1 MSASSRTSS
10 SFDPAAPQDPWD
22 AGLSPHPVQDQEM
35 PWYARHRGTAVML
48 LVTAVVGMIATC
60 ILVAERL
67 ALSADPNYVT
77 SCDLNPWVSCG
88 AVMKSEQAMA
98 FGFPNQ
104 FIGLVSFAVVIT
116 VAMGLLAGARY
127 QRWFW
132 RGLNLGVAAG
142 FAFCVW
148 LWYQAVY
155 EITALCL
162 YCMIV
167 WAMMAPMLVLL
178 TVRNLQ
184 HGVIPASPRL
194 RQIAADWAWPVIALL
209 YVAVIGSILLRFGL
223 GIFQMG

>member
-1 MSASSRTSS
+1 MSATSRDQYPSTSDTAV
-10 SFDPAAPQDPWD
+10 DPQPSGQTELEQDT
-22 AGLSPHPVQDQEM
+22 
-35 PWYARHRGTAVML
+35 PWYARHRGTALML
-48 LVTAVVGMIATC
+48 LVTAVVGMVATC

-67 ALSADPNYVT
+67 ALSADPNHVT

-88 AVMKSEQAMA
+88 TVMKSEQAMA

-104 FIGLVSFAVVIT
+104 FIGLVSFSVVIT
-116 VAMGLLAGARY
+116 VAVGMLAGARY

-132 RGLNLGVAAG
+132 LGLNLGVAAG
-142 FAFCVW
+142 FAFCIW

-178 TVRNLQ
+178 TVRNLH
-184 HGVIPASPRL
+184 HGVVPSTPGVRKA
-194 RQIAADWAWPVIALL
+194 AADWAWPVIALL
-209 YVAVIGSILLRFGL
+209 YVAVIGSILLRFGMD
-223 GIFQMG
+223 IFQIG

>member
-1 MSASSRTSS
+1 MSATSRDQ
-10 SFDPAAPQDPWD
+10 FPPAAPESQDPETSALSGPEQD
-22 AGLSPHPVQDQEM
+22 A
-35 PWYARHRGTAVML
+35 PWYVRHHGTALML

-67 ALSADPNYVT
+67 ALSADPNHVT

-88 AVMKSEQAMA
+88 TVMKSEQAMV

-132 RGLNLGVAAG
+132 LGLNLGVAAG

-162 YCMIV
+162 YCMVV

-178 TVRNLQ
+178 TVRNLH
-184 HGVIPASPRL
+184 HGVIPASPGV
-194 RQIAADWAWPVIALL
+194 RQAAADWAWPVVALL

-223 GIFQMG
+223 DIFQIG